1 MISNLQKKVEDI
13 LPYSMISRNL
23 ENQKITLN
31 LKGLSL
37 MLVKMEMIFLMY
49 QEELWMFLDGIS
61 S

>member
-23 ENQKITLN
+23 ENPKITLN
-31 LKGLSL
+31 PKGLSL
-37 MLVKMEMIFLMY
+37 MLVKREMIFLMY